1 MKTVISVLL
10 LHYLFALLTE
20 TCELFIICFNT
31 RCQLVTPLLNYT
43 CTMAWSGVTHSGD
56 SCECCVYSPAIVSF
70 AT

>member
-31 RCQLVTPLLNYT
+31 HSQLVTPLLNYR
-43 CTMAWSGVTHSGD
+43 CTMAWSSVAHSVD
-56 SCECCVYSPAIVSF
+56 SLE
-70 AT
+70 